1 MILGNLIDNAIE
13 NCSSNY
19 IKQIKINIG
28 EYQNNYYIKIQNSI
42 SKPILKNNPNLKST
56 KNNST
61 NHGCGIKNITSL
73 IKKYNGI
80 IDFSED
86 NYFFI
91 VKIIIPLFKT
101 K

>member
-56 KNNST
+56 K
-61 NHGCGIKNITSL
+61 K
-73 IKKYNGI
+73 
-80 IDFSED
+80 
-86 NYFFI
+86 
-91 VKIIIPLFKT
+91 
-101 K
+101 

>member
-1 MILGNLIDNAIE
+1 MEEVYLNKGDLLNE
-13 NCSSNY
+13 
-19 IKQIKINIG
+19 KGQINEAG
-28 EYQNNYYIKIQNSI
+28 YAF
-42 SKPILKNNPNLKST
+42 
-56 KNNST
+56 
-61 NHGCGIKNITSL
+61 SL